1 MVLDN
6 LFAQTTREAP
16 SDPVRETLI
25 APTLLPVCC
34 VCRLIRDKTGLFPN
48 RERWVT
54 PRAYQKIHGAH
65 SADVLFTH
73 TYCPKCFTRA
83 MGTVSQ
89 YLRTIGTPS

>member
-6 LFAQTTREAP
+6 LFAQTAREAP
-16 SDPVRETLI
+16 SESDERTLH

-34 VCRLIRDKTGLFPN
+34 VCSLIRDKTRSFPD

-54 PRAYQKIHGAH
+54 PRAHQKRYGVH
-65 SADVLFTH
+65 SADVLLTH
-73 TYCPKCFTRA
+73 TYCPKCFTQV

-89 YLRTIGTPS
+89 YFRTIGTPS